1 MDYDTHKRIA
11 EEAYEETPSE
21 SVGDYRLVH
30 STPTLKAYRD
40 SNNHLIVGVRGT
52 YDKRDVK
59 TDASLAIGRLKR
71 TQRFKDDK
79 RALADVLQRYQG
91 SVTTASHSLGGA
103 IADELTKEHRDRITG
118 GIAFNPAYD
127 ARQLHSGGHK
137 GITRYYTRGDA
148 LSKLGG
154 KRLHNVK
161 WVDSGDKD
169 FIDAH
174 RLDNF

>member
-1 MDYDTHKRIA
+1 MKRLHRNQLETIG
-11 EEAYEETPSE
+11 TPSE

-79 RALADVLQRYQG
+79 R
-91 SVTTASHSLGGA
+91 
-103 IADELTKEHRDRITG
+103 
-118 GIAFNPAYD
+118 
-127 ARQLHSGGHK
+127 
-137 GITRYYTRGDA
+137 GDA